1 MTITC
6 KEAAHLIS
14 EGLDRDLPA
23 GEKLRLHAHV
33 AICRGC
39 RSIGERMAFLRRAVE
54 RIVTRG
60 ESDGS

>member
-14 EGLDRDLPA
+14 EGLDKDLPA
-23 GEKLRLHAHV
+23 AEKLRLHAHV

-39 RSIGERMAFLRRAVE
+39 RSIGDRMAFLRRAM
-54 RIVTRG
+54 RKIVSRG
-60 ESDGS
+60 DDEKP

>member
-6 KEAAHLIS
+6 KELSRLVS

-23 GEKLRLHAHV
+23 DEKLRIHAHL

-39 RSIGERMAFLRRAVE
+39 QSISDRMAFLRRAMKK
-54 RIVTRG
+54 IVDREDSG
-60 ESDGS
+60 KS

>member
-1 MTITC
+1 MTLTC

-14 EGLDRDLPA
+14 EGLDKDLPA
-23 GEKLRLHAHV
+23 DEKLRLHAHV

-39 RSIGERMAFLRRAVE
+39 RSIGERMAFLRRAVK

-60 ESDGS
+60 EPDDS